1 MQVVCD
7 ATGSVLPQVRLA
19 DNPWTRLRGL
29 IGRPRL
35 QRGEGLWITPCN
47 SVHMFFM
54 RQSIRAAYI
63 AADGRVLRVVHLRP
77 WRIGPLL
84 RRARSVLE
92 IPPDEDRI
100 REGDVVQLQRGP
112 R

>member
-92 IPPDEDRI
+92 LPPDEDRI